1 MLINAGKTKLSVH
14 VKVTLA
20 KQWFEEVCSQGARRA
35 SFVQPFE
42 PLHVLICPL
51 AGEGLDGCKQA
62 LEKPLSFPK

>member
-20 KQWFEEVCSQGARRA
+20 KQWFEEVCNQRGTRA

-42 PLHVLICPL
+42 PLHVLICPHGKEAL
-51 AGEGLDGCKQA
+51 A
-62 LEKPLSFPK
+62 